1 MGSTFA
7 VWRLIAVCIV
17 CLGLMGCGSGKKSNT
32 YDRDYDS
39 LARGSYSGSTYTVK
53 RGDTLFYIA
62 WITNSEVSELARRN
76 KIPKP
81 YNLEIGQKLALN
93 NTTAQKGKT
102 RKTKSTGQLAAVAP
116 PIRSS
121 IKCWRW
127 PTQGNIVSK

>member
-7 VWRLIAVCIV
+7 VWRLIAVCV
-17 CLGLMGCGSGKKSNT
+17 VSLALLGCGSGKKANT

-81 YNLEIGQKLALN
+81 YNLEIGQKLASVSYTHL
-93 NTTAQKGKT
+93 T
-102 RKTKSTGQLAAVAP
+102 L
-116 PIRSS
+116 
-121 IKCWRW
+121 
-127 PTQGNIVSK
+127 PTIYSV